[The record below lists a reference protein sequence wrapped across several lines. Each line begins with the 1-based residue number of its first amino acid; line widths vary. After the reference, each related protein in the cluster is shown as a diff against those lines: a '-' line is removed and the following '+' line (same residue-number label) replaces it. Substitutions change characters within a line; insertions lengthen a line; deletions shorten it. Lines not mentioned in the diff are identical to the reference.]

1 MGRTHSTTNAPFGPT
16 ANARILRFGRGTLLR
31 VRPGSHDEML
41 RVVQED
47 NRPCRLLG
55 GRPLDLRNFGS
66 SISFDVDARAR
77 ASLRD
82 GVHGVLK
89 FRCFLLGP
97 SSRLRIS
104 SLLCNMFL
112 FLILILR
119 GLPLLLLISQVVV
132 MQGWYCLYIFI

>member
-1 MGRTHSTTNAPFGPT
+1 
-16 ANARILRFGRGTLLR
+16 
-31 VRPGSHDEML
+31 ML
-41 RVVQED
+41 RVMQED

-55 GRPLDLRNFGS
+55 GRPLDLRDFGS
-66 SISFDVDARAR
+66 LISFDVDARAR

-82 GVHGVLK
+82 GVHGALK

-112 FLILILR
+112 SLMLILC
-119 GLPLLLLISQVVV
+119 GLPLLLLIPRLCKTGTACTFLFEVPNSVAYDDSQK
-132 MQGWYCLYIFI
+132 